1 MNPQEDIRRDGD
13 DDGADFIRELRK
25 QFRRFWAYAR
35 SRPAESWGFFAAG
48 FVLALI
54 LS

>member
-1 MNPQEDIRRDGD
+1 MSTQEDFRRDGN
-13 DDGADFIRELRK
+13 DDGADFVRELRG
-25 QFRRFWAYAR
+25 QLRRFWAYAR

-54 LS
+54 LT